1 MARTETPAVAAKIPP
16 AATAAALL
24 TMVLWASAFVA
35 IRHVGESVR
44 PGSLAL
50 GRLLVGSLA
59 LLAVVA
65 VRREGLPPRAAW
77 PGIAG
82 MGVFWFGL
90 YMVALNWGEQHTD
103 AGTAALLVGTG
114 PLLVALL
121 AGFLL
126 HEGFPR
132 PLLAGLVVAFAGAA
146 LAGASSGGGDT
157 AVAGV
162 LLCLAASA
170 GHAVGVIF
178 QKPALSHAS
187 PLQVTAYASAIGA
200 VACLPFAGQ
209 LVSDLGDASAGSWAG
224 VVYLGLLPTALA
236 FWTWS
241 YALSHMPAGRLGAVT
256 YIVPALTVVLAWPT
270 LGEFPSAL
278 ALAGGVLCLVG
289 VGVSRRPSRTEL
301 ASDPSSAESEP
312 PEEARVGQT
321 TDASGPTREKD

>member
-1 MARTETPAVAAKIPP
+1 MARTETPPVEAAKIPP

-35 IRHVGESVR
+35 IRHVGENVH
-44 PGSLAL
+44 PGALAL

-114 PLLVALL
+114 PLMVALL

-132 PLLAGLVVAFAGAA
+132 PLLIGLAVAFAGAA

-209 LVSDLGDASAGSWAG
+209 LVDDLGDASAGSWAG

-241 YALSHMPAGRLGAVT
+241 YALSQMPAGRLGAVT

-278 ALAGGVLCLVG
+278 ALAGGALCLVG
-289 VGVSRRPSRTEL
+289 VGVARRPARTEP
-301 ASDPSSAESEP
+301 AQQD
-312 PEEARVGQT
+312 
-321 TDASGPTREKD
+321 